1 MYTDDREKEIAYLL
15 RENFGIV
22 DYTNPVSMMSREEMS
37 DEIKRF
43 KNRIKS
49 AIKPN
54 AQSPESFANRSI
66 NGSVS

>member
-22 DYTNPVSMMSREEMS
+22 DYTNPISMMSSEEAS